1 MIEDFIKELEE
12 LLHSTPYTAVDILP
26 LVNKYTDS
34 KNNSQTDDIHREIC
48 SLLTQMEDDKLIDKG
63 TNYTFQLLTRT
74 EGQYPQDQII
84 IRSKL
89 KFEEQYKIKNAPPV
103 APVNQNF
110 HFETHGHNSPI
121 AGHNQEINEISVNKD
136 DTESKSINKKSL
148 NVNRWVLI
156 LTAVGIIVVIIVY
169 LLQRGHTT

>member
-1 MIEDFIKELEE
+1 MRFKLTIIAI
-12 LLHSTPYTAVDILP
+12 LLCQVVL
-26 LVNKYTDS
+26 
-34 KNNSQTDDIHREIC
+34 SQNLWDTVYF
-48 SLLTQMEDDKLIDKG
+48 K
-63 TNYTFQLLTRT
+63 
-74 EGQYPQDQII
+74 
-84 IRSKL
+84 
-89 KFEEQYKIKNAPPV
+89 
-103 APVNQNF
+103 